1 MRIVYRRSVMMN
13 AWVSSIMDGTR
24 IFGVYVMPVF
34 LAATFLQML
43 LLKRCNFMKMLAQTA
58 FLYYICCVFAL
69 VFLPL
74 PTMEQ
79 AAALFYKTELMPFHC
94 ILSMMKD
101 PVGAGLQVVMNII
114 MTIPF
119 GMFLRYYFKMDAGRV
134 FLYSLALTTFIEF
147 GQFSGLFLLYKG
159 SYRLFEVDDLICNTL
174 GGMIGFAAMKKVE
187 GFIPEMESFERIFK
201 ERKLELVK

>member
-1 MRIVYRRSVMMN
+1 MMN

-79 AAALFYKTELMPFHC
+79 AAALFYKTAL
-94 ILSMMKD
+94 
-101 PVGAGLQVVMNII
+101 N
-114 MTIPF
+114 
-119 GMFLRYYFKMDAGRV
+119 Y
-134 FLYSLALTTFIEF
+134 LAI
-147 GQFSGLFLLYKG
+147 
-159 SYRLFEVDDLICNTL
+159 
-174 GGMIGFAAMKKVE
+174 
-187 GFIPEMESFERIFK
+187 
-201 ERKLELVK
+201 